1 MKTAITSGLTLTALV
16 TTLGSSLFLLDNPE
30 KTWASSADVA
40 SAVSE
45 VQPLSQES
53 AIPSSAISTN
63 NQNGMVRPEI
73 APTFLTPQSAAP
85 IATTVPYAT
94 KDGRLAVTVRFKS
107 LPIVTLLGTT
117 EELKS
122 FSPQNV
128 TDKGV
133 QSQAKAIADKLNQ
146 FAQAQD
152 FDATSITLTQDKR
165 QQTYSIQVAGEELI
179 RLDRNTVLPGQARLS
194 SQTALQITNNL
205 RRLMGNAAPLKTLAT
220 ASLSPGNGALSQP
233 NVGIQETTVRQ
244 RVRSGIAS
252 WYGPG
257 FHGRRTANG
266 ERYNQNSLTA
276 AHKTLPFG
284 TQVLVTNLHTG
295 RSVMVRINDRGPF
308 IRGRVID
315 LSAGAAK
322 VIGVYGRGTA
332 PVALEIVK

>member
-1 MKTAITSGLTLTALV
+1 
-16 TTLGSSLFLLDNPE
+16 
-30 KTWASSADVA
+30 
-40 SAVSE
+40 
-45 VQPLSQES
+45 
-53 AIPSSAISTN
+53 
-63 NQNGMVRPEI
+63 
-73 APTFLTPQSAAP
+73 
-85 IATTVPYAT
+85 
-94 KDGRLAVTVRFKS
+94 
-107 LPIVTLLGTT
+107 
-117 EELKS
+117 
-122 FSPQNV
+122 
-128 TDKGV
+128 
-133 QSQAKAIADKLNQ
+133 KLNQ

-205 RRLMGNAAPLKTLAT
+205 RRLMGNAAPLTTLAT
-220 ASLSPGNGALSQP
+220 ASLSPGNSALSQP

-332 PVALEIVK
+332 PVALEIVSR